1 MIRGQGWPCLDTW
14 VPWLCSGTSL
24 MGHRHLP
31 IMTCRGELALPPAPR
46 LLIRGGQEIA
56 WVLGDK
62 SIRCLAGGRRARALP
77 DRSLPISPST
87 GGLLQARPG
96 SSGGDKCGT
105 AACAHSH
112 QAWLCQLAALLG
124 WWAGKTQVPGCCCG
138 EKMGR
143 PCSPHFAVGCAQ
155 ICAQIPTP
163 AGGQG
168 AGAGFA
174 PRHRRWVPRGGHRV
188 ARGVYL
194 QTGGSWHRA
203 AGHQRDP
210 AAYNVNYHHVI
221 KSP

>member
-105 AACAHSH
+105 AACARSH
-112 QAWLCQLAALLG
+112 QAWLCSAGGLEKPRCLGAAAGKKWGGLAPHILQ
-124 WWAGKTQVPGCCCG
+124 WVVPKFVPKSPPSRWAGGWG
-138 EKMGR
+138 WL
-143 PCSPHFAVGCAQ
+143 CSPSREVGAPGWAPRGPRGLFTNRRELAQ
-155 ICAQIPTP
+155 GSWAP
-163 AGGQG
+163 AG
-168 AGAGFA
+168 
-174 PRHRRWVPRGGHRV
+174 PGG
-188 ARGVYL
+188 L
-194 QTGGSWHRA
+194 
-203 AGHQRDP
+203 
-210 AAYNVNYHHVI
+210 
-221 KSP
+221 